1 MTRKWLFP
9 LILVPI
15 VFNVPVAF
23 ANDCDGSGCEDSAN
37 LSTTSDG
44 DTVKLSA
51 SREVVVP
58 GSSGVVE
65 SGPPVSEVAPEVEA
79 PVVDSSGEGSPFS
92 AENLTTPSSVTPDC
106 EALDSPIAQGACLGS
121 QFALLAS
128 RGGGSEEFVS
138 ATPRERVDLRQAVT
152 NVPTR
157 RIVSHASG
165 FAGVKGAGL
174 VVEPYRHK
182 VTKVPVVVHASQP
195 RQVKEVELF
204 GRKIAVTFVGTSF
217 VFDFNDGSEP
227 LVSATPGAP
236 YPSMEL
242 QHIYRKGSPAQTVTL
257 TTTWEVT
264 LTNPWTGQTSTT
276 KDALVTVETSDPFRV
291 YSIHTYLT
299 DTAEE
304 EAGH

>member
-1 MTRKWLFP
+1 MTP
-9 LILVPI
+9 D
-15 VFNVPVAF
+15 NE
-23 ANDCDGSGCEDSAN
+23 DGGVQLD
-37 LSTTSDG
+37 
-44 DTVKLSA
+44 A

-65 SGPPVSEVAPEVEA
+65 SGPSVSEVVPEVEA
-79 PVVDSSGEGSPFS
+79 PVVEGSVAEEFEALPDIPTRTSSPDASACLEKPSEFEKDLCLFGVMLQNRLGQDSSSELISITPPKPVDQTRS
-92 AENLTTPSSVTPDC
+92 TT
-106 EALDSPIAQGACLGS
+106 I
-121 QFALLAS
+121 
-128 RGGGSEEFVS
+128 VS
-138 ATPRERVDLRQAVT
+138 TT
-152 NVPTR
+152 
-157 RIVSHASG
+157 RIVDYASG